1 MVSFARPIT
10 KSESVVS
17 VSDESAANQYS
28 YPIRIHLFVAIVS
41 FVLLLGIS
49 LGIFHYHK
57 ITELIIDD
65 AETMFDRA
73 AQDVISKFET
83 TYRPVTTTV
92 ELLSFS
98 ELLDATSFEQRIEN
112 LAQLTRVLSTKPELI
127 NILVGYAN
135 SEAFIV
141 RRVDGEEGRGQFG
154 APENTAYVV
163 DNIET
168 DTGAGILNRY
178 YYDASLIQLGE
189 KSLEQTTYDPLKRE
203 WYHAALEH
211 DLIATTDPYMFYFSG
226 IIGITVSTH
235 NQDSD
240 AVIAADISINNI
252 SRTLRR
258 SEVTPGSRL
267 YLVNKKNQL
276 LASSEGDDFI
286 LSSSLNE
293 TQLKTITELNNP
305 VLNKII
311 ARDGSYYED
320 GDFFDVSGDEWLAAS
335 RNVDLSDDLDLRLLI
350 LVPKDE
356 LLFEALVVRDQSI
369 FITIFII
376 ILSIPA
382 ALFIATK
389 ISNPLKILAKQTS
402 RVRRFDFSKLVP
414 VKSPILEISDLGHSI
429 QLMQD
434 TIHNFIE
441 MINAVAGEKDFDQLL
456 EKITRDTIQV
466 SSASGAI
473 VYLLS
478 EDEKIL
484 RPSCFMA
491 ADGKRSGLL
500 SDVNVE
506 HDSLLRESIQSNQTR
521 TLNIDRTAVTG
532 LTADD
537 KKGIIEVLDALEVD
551 ELKVVVFPLKN
562 RQFEHIGMLCLLF
575 DPLQNGHTD
584 ESAGKLDFVQAV
596 TGFSAL
602 TIESSQMVEA
612 QKNLLEAFIKL
623 IAGAIDEKSPY
634 TGGHCQRVPVIT
646 KMLAQAACDSGD
658 DRFASFDL
666 KKEQWEEL
674 HIASWLHDCG
684 KVTTPEY
691 VIDKSTKLETI
702 YDRIHEIRMR
712 FEVIKREAELSYWQ
726 AIAGG
731 GSEETLKPK
740 LDQELAL
747 LDDDFAFIAECNLG
761 GEYMAPDKL
770 ERLSQIANRTWK
782 RTLDDRIGLS
792 WEELQRKTAVPSSE
806 LPVEEP
812 LLSDRSDHIIEREP
826 SVYDDPDNPWGFKLD
841 VPENKFNKGEL
852 YNLSIGRGTLT
863 EEERFIINNHMT
875 QTIIMLS
882 KLPFPKQMK
891 AIPEIAGGHHEKM
904 DGTGYPKR
912 LHREDMPESARMM
925 AIADIFEALT
935 ASDRPYKK
943 AKTLSEAIKIMGYMK
958 KDNHIDPDLFE
969 LFLTSGVYRQYGE
982 QYLQP
987 EQIDEVDISSYL
999 S

>member
-1 MVSFARPIT
+1 M
-10 KSESVVS
+10 S
-17 VSDESAANQYS
+17 VSDESAVNQYS

-49 LGIFHYHK
+49 LGVFHYQK
-57 ITELIIDD
+57 ITTLIIDD

-73 AQDVISKFET
+73 SQDVFFKFET
-83 TYRPVTTTV
+83 TYHPITTTV
-92 ELLSFS
+92 DLLSFS
-98 ELLDATSFEQRIEN
+98 ELLNASNFEQRVKHLDQI
-112 LAQLTRVLSTKPELI
+112 ASALSAKPELL
-127 NILVGYAN
+127 NMLVGYAN

-141 RRVDGEEGRGQFG
+141 RRIDGEEGRRQFG
-154 APENTAYVV
+154 APDNSAYAI

-168 DTGAGILNRY
+168 DTGAGILTRY
-178 YYDASLIQLGE
+178 YYDSSLKRLGS
-189 KSLEQTTYDPLKRE
+189 KFLEQTTYDPLKRV
-203 WYHAALEH
+203 WYEEALVS
-211 DLIATTDPYMFYFSG
+211 DSIVTTEPYMFYFSG
-226 IIGITVSTH
+226 IIGITAAKY
-235 NQDSD
+235 NADRQ
-240 AVIAADISINNI
+240 AVIAADVSIKNL
-252 SRTLRR
+252 SSTLKR
-258 SEVTPGSRL
+258 SEVTPSSRL
-267 YLVNKKNQL
+267 YLIDKNNRL
-276 LASSEGDDFI
+276 LASSENDNFI
-286 LSSSLNE
+286 LSSSLEE
-293 TQLKTITELNNP
+293 TELKSIKELNNP
-305 VLNKII
+305 LLNKII
-311 ARDGSYYED
+311 AQD
-320 GDFFDVSGDEWLAAS
+320 GDFNEDGNFFEVAGDKWLAAA
-335 RNVDLSDDLDLRLLI
+335 RNVNLSGDLGLRLLI

-356 LLFEALVVRDQSI
+356 LLFEALVVRNQSI
-369 FITIFII
+369 VITVII
-376 ILSIPA
+376 ILLSIPA
-382 ALFIATK
+382 ALFIAIK
-389 ISNPLKILAKQTS
+389 ISNPLKVLAEQTS
-402 RVRRFDFSKLVP
+402 RVRRFDFSKPVP
-414 VKSPILEISDLGHSI
+414 VKSFILEISDLGHSI

-537 KKGIIEVLDALEVD
+537 KKGIIEVLDALDVD

-646 KMLAQAACDSGD
+646 KMLAQAACDSED

-770 ERLSQIANRTWK
+770 ERLGQIANRTWK

-792 WEELQRKTAVPSSE
+792 WEELQRKTAAPTSG

-812 LLSDRSDHIIEREP
+812 LLSDRSDHIMAREP
-826 SVYDDPDNPWGFKLD
+826 SVYDDPNNPWGFKLD

-852 YNLSIGRGTLT
+852 YNLSIERGTLT

-987 EQIDEVDISSYL
+987 EQVDEVDITSYL

>member
-1 MVSFARPIT
+1 M
-10 KSESVVS
+10 S
-17 VSDESAANQYS
+17 VSDESAVNQYS

-49 LGIFHYHK
+49 LGVFHYQK
-57 ITELIIDD
+57 ITTLIIDD

-73 AQDVISKFET
+73 SQDVFFKFET
-83 TYRPVTTTV
+83 TYHPITTTV
-92 ELLSFS
+92 DLLSFS
-98 ELLDATSFEQRIEN
+98 ELLNASNFEQRVKHLDQI
-112 LAQLTRVLSTKPELI
+112 ASALSAKPELL
-127 NILVGYAN
+127 NMLVGYAN

-141 RRVDGEEGRGQFG
+141 RRIDGEEGRRQFG
-154 APENTAYVV
+154 APDNSAYAI

-168 DTGAGILNRY
+168 DTGAGILTRY
-178 YYDASLIQLGE
+178 YYDSSLKRLGS
-189 KSLEQTTYDPLKRE
+189 KFLEQTTYDPLKRV
-203 WYHAALEH
+203 WYEEALVS
-211 DLIATTDPYMFYFSG
+211 DSIVTTEPYMFYFSG
-226 IIGITVSTH
+226 IIGITAAKY
-235 NQDSD
+235 NADRQ
-240 AVIAADISINNI
+240 AVIAADVSIKNL
-252 SRTLRR
+252 SSTLKR
-258 SEVTPGSRL
+258 SEVTPSSRL
-267 YLVNKKNQL
+267 YLIDKNNRL
-276 LASSEGDDFI
+276 LASSENDNFI
-286 LSSSLNE
+286 LSSSLEE
-293 TQLKTITELNNP
+293 TELKSIKELNNP
-305 VLNKII
+305 LLNKII
-311 ARDGSYYED
+311 AQD
-320 GDFFDVSGDEWLAAS
+320 GDFNEDGNFFEVAGDKWLAAA
-335 RNVDLSDDLDLRLLI
+335 RNVNLSGDLGLRLLI

-356 LLFEALVVRDQSI
+356 LLFEALVVRNQSI
-369 FITIFII
+369 VITVII
-376 ILSIPA
+376 ILLSIPA
-382 ALFIATK
+382 ALFIAIK
-389 ISNPLKILAKQTS
+389 ISNPLKVLAEQTS
-402 RVRRFDFSKLVP
+402 RVRRFDFSKPVP
-414 VKSPILEISDLGHSI
+414 VKSFILEISDLGHSI

-537 KKGIIEVLDALEVD
+537 KKGIIEVLDALDVD

-562 RQFEHIGMLCLLF
+562 RQFEPIGMLCLLF

-646 KMLAQAACDSGD
+646 KMLAQAACDSED

-770 ERLSQIANRTWK
+770 ERLGQIANRTWK

-792 WEELQRKTAVPSSE
+792 WEELQRKTAAPTSG

-812 LLSDRSDHIIEREP
+812 LLSDRSDHIMAREP
-826 SVYDDPDNPWGFKLD
+826 SVYDDPNNPWGFKLD

-852 YNLSIGRGTLT
+852 YNLSIERGTLT

-987 EQIDEVDISSYL
+987 EQVDEVDITSYL